1 MDAYRHFTVASYM
14 YAYYV
19 REATDQQ
26 IREGVEK
33 YLRCLPLSKVYVEN
47 HRATTDIPIKRLKE
61 VRALLEE
68 YGLKVS
74 GGITR
79 TAPPEYAFEIT
90 AGPGRSTYLK
100 ILRS

>member
-61 VRALLEE
+61 VRGDPLPAGGVRAQ
-68 YGLKVS
+68 GLRRDHPH
-74 GGITR
+74 R
-79 TAPPEYAFEIT
+79 TARIC
-90 AGPGRSTYLK
+90 L
-100 ILRS
+100 